1 LILESCGKIDNIIK
15 DMQTLN
21 GYNTETDS
29 SDEVDRIFNL
39 NVSLTYNTGIQSLN
53 STSDGSA
60 NVDRADY

>member
-1 LILESCGKIDNIIK
+1 
-15 DMQTLN
+15 MQTLN